1 MADVHVA
8 AQWDAAF
15 EDHLFND
22 VLRRVAPHLPDTPP
36 TGLREPDTAEEI
48 AEAAEFIARLAALQ
62 MKIRVEGHCAA
73 GVRHGF
79 SSEAVTS
86 GR

>member
-48 AEAAEFIARLAALQ
+48 AEAAEFTRLSCRPCRRPL
-62 MKIRVEGHCAA
+62 RGW
-73 GVRHGF
+73 
-79 SSEAVTS
+79 SST
-86 GR
+86 RIFI